1 MGAADW
7 KWLVVLGDCW
17 RQTAWKG
24 KSESSMKRSEQQG
37 GLTAGQ
43 GVAVDEMSSAV
54 QLEVP
59 G

>member
-17 RQTAWKG
+17 RQNAC
-24 KSESSMKRSEQQG
+24 KSKNESSVERRGEEQG
-37 GLTAGQ
+37 GLTAGE
-43 GVAVDEMSSAV
+43 GKCC
-54 QLEVP
+54 